1 MTLKEV
7 YRKILEQAQSI
18 YSLSEATTMTDWIF
32 ENVADVQRAD
42 IIKTPD
48 LEISQSIL
56 AELDNRLHQ
65 LLLHKP
71 IQYILGEAWFYDMKL
86 KVDEHVLIP
95 RPETEELVSMII
107 TNHEENVPKIL
118 DIGTGSGCIPIALK
132 KHLPAAIITSID
144 ISEGAILLAKEN
156 AMIQET
162 VIEFIH
168 SDFLDEKSWIN
179 FPTFDVI
186 VSNPP
191 YIPLSEKEK
200 MDKNVTAFEPH
211 LALFVPDNDPLLF
224 YRKIAQ
230 FGKKHLN
237 VDGKIYLET
246 HEDHAK
252 ETAALFTSLAYEQVI
267 IKEDMFGKERMVIVQ
282 Q

>member
-32 ENVADVQRAD
+32 ENVADIQKAD
-42 IIKTPD
+42 VIKTPD
-48 LEISQSIL
+48 LELSQPIL
-56 AELDNRLHQ
+56 EELDNRLHQ

-86 KVDEHVLIP
+86 KVDENVLIP

-107 TNHEENVPKIL
+107 TNHEESIYLKIL
-118 DIGTGSGCIPIALK
+118 DIGTGSGCIPIAIK

-144 ISEGAILLAKEN
+144 LSEGAILVAKEN
-156 AMIQET
+156 AVIQET
-162 VIEFIH
+162 PIEFIH
-168 SDFLDEKSWIN
+168 SDFLDENSWHN

-191 YIPLSEKEK
+191 YIPLHEKEQ
-200 MDKNVTAFEPH
+200 MDTNVTAFEPH

-237 VDGKIYLET
+237 IEGKIYLET

-252 ETAALFTSLAYEQVI
+252 ETAALFTALDYGHVI
-267 IKEDMFGKERMVIVQ
+267 IKEDMFGKERMVIAY
-282 Q
+282 